1 MALYSHVVTD
11 EPVVAGGMVPHLYSL
26 GRSTETFVQKWR
38 NANPVR
44 PVQNRERPL
53 CARRETGR
61 NRPGAAFRH
70 IYPKRSFKCLI
81 DPNQSE
87 SLKAGDSDVGVLAAA
102 DHEQP
107 HPDEI
112 GDKACDGYQ
121 RQADGGYGR
130 PRATPSA
137 CLQQDAGSCPKRG
150 IAIGDGASQ
159 PS

>member
-61 NRPGAAFRH
+61 NRPEAAVASAFRDALCENPGPGPFG
-70 IYPKRSFKCLI
+70 Y
-81 DPNQSE
+81 
-87 SLKAGDSDVGVLAAA
+87 LKVRTRRVDFGADLSSTVSVMRTATTAPEAHVMAATAHMAAGS
-102 DHEQP
+102 
-107 HPDEI
+107 
-112 GDKACDGYQ
+112 
-121 RQADGGYGR
+121 
-130 PRATPSA
+130 PSA
-137 CLQQDAGSCPKRG
+137 SAISPARSAPK
-150 IAIGDGASQ
+150 A
-159 PS
+159 

>member
-1 MALYSHVVTD
+1 ML
-11 EPVVAGGMVPHLYSL
+11 VPAVSS
-26 GRSTETFVQKWR
+26 GRKRTLAEFRV
-38 NANPVR
+38 
-44 PVQNRERPL
+44 
-53 CARRETGR
+53 
-61 NRPGAAFRH
+61 RPGAAFRH